1 MHGGGSA
8 PSCCAFTHRV
18 AFEEVSGHRVLIKSG
33 PENRSR
39 SARGTSQAS
48 AGRGIH
54 GGGAPPS
61 LPSRLLTSAN
71 PRSRPG
77 EGAPNQKLGQRK
89 PKPGY
94 RPVLG
99 EVMQG
104 GPCSWSVS
112 LEAPLSLEPAS
123 GGPMVSSGLCGPSHI
138 PRPGTLVGRQPPVNR
153 TDVNWGQ
160 SIWNHTGHQHEGKN
174 WAGRCL
180 SGPSPQSVCSH
191 GRALGRGAVSWS

>member
-1 MHGGGSA
+1 MGRAAAPSWWASSRSTGGGKGRWARTCTPLASA
-8 PSCCAFTHRV
+8 SMRY
-18 AFEEVSGHRVLIKSG
+18 GG
-33 PENRSR
+33 
-39 SARGTSQAS
+39 GAS

-153 TDVNWGQ
+153 TDVN
-160 SIWNHTGHQHEGKN
+160 
-174 WAGRCL
+174 
-180 SGPSPQSVCSH
+180 
-191 GRALGRGAVSWS
+191 